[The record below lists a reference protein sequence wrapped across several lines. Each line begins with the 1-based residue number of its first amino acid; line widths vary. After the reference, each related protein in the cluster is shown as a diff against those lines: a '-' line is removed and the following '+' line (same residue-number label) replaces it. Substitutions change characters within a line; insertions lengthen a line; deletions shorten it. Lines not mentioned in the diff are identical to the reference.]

1 MHLIDGLPEA
11 ERAGIMHALRVWNSR
26 EPATLSCHRS
36 VKMSDPYRTVSGANR
51 RRDPQQEVG
60 FSSWTIVG
68 VFALA
73 VIGLAFST
81 MSASRSD
88 RTPVVAN
95 RPMAPAVAIGM
106 PALVEDETTGQAA
119 PSAR

>member
-1 MHLIDGLPEA
+1 
-11 ERAGIMHALRVWNSR
+11 
-26 EPATLSCHRS
+26 
-36 VKMSDPYRTVSGANR
+36 MSDPYRTVGGANR
-51 RRDPQQEVG
+51 RRDPQEEVG
-60 FSSWTIVG
+60 FSSWTIVA

-88 RTPVVAN
+88 RTTVEAN
-95 RPMAPAVAIGM
+95 RSIAPAISK
-106 PALVEDETTGQAA
+106 PALSEDETTGQAA

>member
-51 RRDPQQEVG
+51 RRDPQEEVG

-95 RPMAPAVAIGM
+95 RSIAPAISM
-106 PALVEDETTGQAA
+106 PAPFEDETTGQAA